1 MHLRVKRKNQT
12 MFIWAEPTESVE
24 SLKGKIEAIVK
35 VSITEMR
42 LYADLLATSHVM
54 ADKETLDKLGVQPEQ
69 ELALVF
75 KLPGVRRPRS
85 RRSLRPRLNHLLS
98 PWPTAAPA
106 RCAQAQT
113 TTRLSISPLMRGSSL
128 TTARPRIE
136 LASER
141 GGIRRCNP
149 GNHCATSDAGMPGR
163 VGRGGGLPRGWAPRA
178 GACELRPRR
187 AS

>member
-75 KLPGVRRPRS
+75 KLPGS
-85 RRSLRPRLNHLLS
+85 DDYE
-98 PWPTAAPA
+98 A
-106 RCAQAQT
+106 
-113 TTRLSISPLMRGSSL
+113 ID
-128 TTARPRIE
+128 I
-136 LASER
+136 
-141 GGIRRCNP
+141 
-149 GNHCATSDAGMPGR
+149 TSDAGQLLDDGK
-163 VGRGGGLPRGWAPRA
+163 AA
-178 GACELRPRR
+178 D
-187 AS
+187 